1 MRAPLTPEDWSDA
14 AKRAGVDVP
23 AIRAIAKVEAPRG
36 AFLPTGEPTMLFERH
51 KFHAFT
57 RGRYAARYPHLS
69 SPKPGG
75 YGTFAEQPG
84 RLEAAAKLDR
94 VAALKA
100 TSFGQFQIMGFN
112 HANAGFPVLQ
122 DFVNAMWKDERSQL
136 AAFVTVLHSLGVI
149 APLRA
154 HDWPE
159 VAKRYNGTGHAK
171 NNYAGKLREAFA
183 EFAAEAAA

>member
-23 AIRAIAKVEAPRG
+23 AMRAIAEVEAPRG

-112 HANAGFPVLQ
+112 HASAGFPILQ

-136 AAFVTVLHSLGVI
+136 LAFVTFLLNTGI
-149 APLRA
+149 TTPLRA
-154 HDWPE
+154 HDWQT
-159 VAKRYNGTGHAK
+159 VARLYNGAGYER
-171 NNYAGKLREAFA
+171 NDYDGKLRRAFHKFAVEVEA
-183 EFAAEAAA
+183 